1 MTRGT
6 ASLAALM
13 LAAAPLAAQDLT
25 SAPRPTKPPAMQAP
39 PKALPQRPE
48 TFGTSR
54 VTYVEV
60 PSIAFQP
67 LYSAQTFTTANFGL
81 GPRWTTSG
89 SHDLLA
95 PLNLPAG
102 ARIVYLELDYVDTT
116 AVSQVYGSL
125 AACSYMMDNCSLH
138 PVTAT
143 GPVDCQVAGFI
154 CSGESAASGPG
165 SLTADLTGDG
175 LTVST
180 FTQSYFLI
188 AEPQTSD
195 GSTQIAGMIVGYV
208 LQVSPAPAL
217 ASFNDVPSNDFGFQY
232 IEALKLSGITGGCQ
246 AVPPL
251 FCPDSFVTR
260 RQMAIFLAKAL
271 GLQWPYSIF

>member
-1 MTRGT
+1 MNRCI

-25 SAPRPTKPPAMQAP
+25 SAPRPPEAATARPPRS
-39 PKALPQRPE
+39 LPQLPE

-54 VTYVEV
+54 VTYVQV
-60 PSIAFQP
+60 PANAFLP
-67 LYSAQTFTTANFGL
+67 LNSTQTYVTANFGL
-81 GPRWTTSG
+81 GPRWTTAG
-89 SHDLLA
+89 PHDLLA
-95 PLNLPAG
+95 PLSLPAG
-102 ARIVYLELDYVDTT
+102 AQIVYLELDYVDTT
-116 AVSQVYGSL
+116 AVSQVYGAL
-125 AACSYMMDNCSLH
+125 AVCTYLTDNCTLH
-138 PVTAT
+138 PATAA
-143 GPVDCQVAGFI
+143 GPPDCQIAGFI
-154 CSGESAASGPG
+154 CSGEAAAAGAGGVS
-165 SLTADLTGDG
+165 ADLSADG

-180 FTQSYFLI
+180 FTKSYFLV

-195 GSTQIAGMIVGYV
+195 GSTEIAGMIVGYV

-251 FCPDSFVTR
+251 YCPDSFVTR

-271 GLQWPYSIF
+271 GLQWPFLIF